1 MSLRKIRYP
10 IISFFIIFLFT
21 ILSCKKNPTAPTD
34 EVDIPTISISCNPS
48 TGGTDTN
55 VTITISI
62 KGNQKEIDAFGLE
75 LTFDIQMLQF
85 LSANKASLTSEW
97 IVVDGNEI
105 ESGIVRIGGYCLSEN
120 AIPKESTGSITTATF
135 KVTGGEYSDGQ
146 QSQVR
151 MQSIIND
158 LVGMTA
164 SPSYVTFTYK
174 K

>member
-1 MSLRKIRYP
+1 MSFKRNRYL
-10 IISFFIIFLFT
+10 IIGFLIIFIFFIV
-21 ILSCKKNPTAPTD
+21 SCKKDPTAPID

-48 TGGTDTN
+48 TGGTDTI

-85 LSANKASLTSEW
+85 LSANEASLTGDW
-97 IVVDGNEI
+97 TAVDGNEI
-105 ESGIVRIGGYCLSEN
+105 KSGIVRIGGFTRSEY
-120 AIPKESTGSITTATF
+120 AIPKESTGSITTVKF

-146 QSQVR
+146 QSQIC
-151 MQSIIND
+151 MQNLLND
-158 LVGMTA
+158 LEGLTV
-164 SPSYVTFTYK
+164 SPSCVTFTYK